1 MSWDHASEALER
13 LAEET
18 RKADRREL
26 NATGLRQ
33 QAEDKWLAEQ
43 RELARIP
50 ACPCDHPPG
59 WHFSG
64 REILAILLILAVIIG
79 AAMLP

>member
-1 MSWDHASEALER
+1 MSWDHASDALER
-13 LAEET
+13 LALASRE
-18 RKADRREL
+18 ADKGEPSGDEL
-26 NATGLRQ
+26 RWRS
-33 QAEDKWLAEQ
+33 EDQWLAAQ

-50 ACPCDHPPG
+50 SCPCDHPPG

-64 REILAILLILAVIIG
+64 REVLAILLTLLVIIG

>member
-1 MSWDHASEALER
+1 MSQDLS
-13 LAEET
+13 
-18 RKADRREL
+18 
-26 NATGLRQ
+26 ATEMRW

-64 REILAILLILAVIIG
+64 REALAILLILAVIIG